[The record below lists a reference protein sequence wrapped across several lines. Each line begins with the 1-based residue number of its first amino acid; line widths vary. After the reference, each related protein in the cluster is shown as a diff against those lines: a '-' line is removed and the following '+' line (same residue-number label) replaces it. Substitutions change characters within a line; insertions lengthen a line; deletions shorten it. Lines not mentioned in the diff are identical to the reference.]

1 MSFQGR
7 DDAQS
12 IGYIIPVPVIQHVLE
27 DIELHQKYTAFP
39 RLSFEYQ
46 LMENSSLRKYF
57 KLNDD
62 QHGIL
67 ITSIVP
73 ACALNRILQK
83 DDVIIAIDNVPIADD
98 GSIYFR
104 RGERLHFRYLEKL
117 KYVGDEMKFTII
129 RQGLK
134 IK

>member
-39 RLSFEYQ
+39 RLSFEHQ

-67 ITSIVP
+67 ITSIAP

-83 DDVIIAIDNVPIADD
+83 DDVIIAIDDVPIADN

-104 RGERLHFRYLEKL
+104 RGERLDFRYLETL

-134 IK
+134 

>member
-1 MSFQGR
+1 
-7 DDAQS
+7 
-12 IGYIIPVPVIQHVLE
+12 
-27 DIELHQKYTAFP
+27 
-39 RLSFEYQ
+39 
-46 LMENSSLRKYF
+46 MENSSLRKYF

-104 RGERLHFRYLEKL
+104 RGERLDFRYLETL